1 MHPHLEQVFAR
12 LDRSRAGLRSA
23 IDVVPVATRGV
34 RPAPDR
40 WSVAEVVEHLSI
52 VERLF
57 GDRVATALD
66 AAAARLGREQAD
78 RASLPDPIEARMA
91 DRVNKRTAIEAAR
104 PQGAVSCDDAWA
116 AIELGHQR
124 LRAIVARG
132 DGLALGEV
140 TSDHPFFGTLSVY
153 QWIELIAAH
162 ESRHTEQIKE
172 IAAALAV

>member
-12 LDRSRAGLRSA
+12 LDRSRAALRTA
-23 IDVVPVATRGV
+23 IDSVPAETRTA
-34 RPAPDR
+34 RPAPEQ

-52 VERLF
+52 VERMF
-57 GDRVATALD
+57 GDRLAKALN
-66 AAAARLGREQAD
+66 AAAEALGPEQAA
-78 RASLPDPIEARMA
+78 RAPLPDPIEVRMA
-91 DRVNKRTAIEAAR
+91 DRINKRKAVDAAQPR
-104 PQGAVSCDDAWA
+104 GAVSCDEAWA
-116 AIELGHQR
+116 AIGREHQR
-124 LRAIVARG
+124 LREVVGRG